1 MTRRLTDKG
10 CRYMGSVTEMSGASI
25 GADLD
30 GVHPKP
36 RSEGGDIVTGKS
48 DEAVRLF
55 AFTMG
60 KWANSHTGDIL
71 RFSVLIKD
79 TQACRLQ
86 EPGTELRSFTSP
98 QKTLQ

>member
-1 MTRRLTDKG
+1 
-10 CRYMGSVTEMSGASI
+10 MGSVTEMSGASL

-30 GVHPKP
+30 GVHPKL

-55 AFTMG
+55 ALTMG
-60 KWANSHTGDIL
+60 KWANSHSGDIL
-71 RFSVLIKD
+71 RFSILIKD
-79 TQACRLQ
+79 TKAYRLQ

-98 QKTLQ
+98 